1 MPISTDT
8 SSQLIGENGQAHI
21 TTGRLLETDRST
33 NLSPADISDLVSRLR
48 FAIKD
53 GRIWLDTQRVV
64 LMHLS
69 TLTTLRRELINTLG
83 LNEARGFLTRMGFAS
98 GSRDALLA
106 RKLRPHHCSHDA
118 YLLGPQLR
126 ILQGVSNSEPITLEI
141 DIAAGHFYCETV
153 VEESFEADAHLS
165 TFGVSSLASCWLQTG
180 YACGFSSTFMGRAI
194 IHQETEC
201 RATGGRI
208 CRFVGKP
215 VENWDDDND
224 LLQILE
230 VELSPLGG
238 HQSTARRQAPRPL
251 HFPTP
256 TTSSSAT
263 TTNQIVGTSSSFIAA
278 RHMIEKVCKT
288 SATVLFFGE
297 TGVGKER
304 FALLLHSLS
313 QRADGPF
320 ITVNCAA
327 IPDNLIEAELFGVEK
342 GAYTG
347 ATGSRP
353 GRFERADGGTLF
365 LDEVGNLSLP
375 AQVKLLRAIQEREFE
390 RVGGTAVLKSDVR
403 IIAAT
408 NIDLKLAVKNNQFRR
423 DLFYRL
429 NVFPIHI
436 SPLRE
441 RRDDIPLLMSH
452 FLNRYASLHGKRI
465 NGFSVR
471 AVDTL
476 YEYSYP
482 GNIRELENMIE
493 RAVILADDEQA
504 IDLAHLFTAND
515 NITDEILKLDL
526 TGSLNSSP
534 EKPTSTADP
543 SQLLDQFMSGNYS
556 LGNLEQSLLFEAVER
571 CNGNITRA
579 ASLLGL
585 TRPQLAYRLKK
596 YSTAPFTSQ
605 VSHR

>member
-1 MPISTDT
+1 MPKSSDT
-8 SSQLIGENGQAHI
+8 FTQLIGDGNQAHL
-21 TTGRLLETDRST
+21 TTGRLLESDKAGAA
-33 NLSPADISDLVSRLR
+33 NLADISDLISRLR

-83 LNEARGFLTRMGFAS
+83 SEEARGFLTRMGFAS
-98 GSRDALLA
+98 GARDALLA
-106 RKLRPHHCSHDA
+106 RKLRPQHTTHDA

-126 ILQGVSNSEPITLEI
+126 ILQGVSNSEPAVLEI
-141 DIAAGHFYCETV
+141 DIASGHFYCETV
-153 VEESFEADAHLS
+153 VEESFEADAHLVS
-165 TFGVSSLASCWLQTG
+165 FGVSSLASCWLQTG
-180 YACGFSSTFMGRAI
+180 YACGYSSTFMGRAI
-194 IHQETEC
+194 IHQETVC
-201 RATGGRI
+201 RATGGHN

-215 VENWDDDND
+215 ADSWNNGSDLEN
-224 LLQILE
+224 ILAK
-230 VELSPLGG
+230 ELSALGSRKFTAQKKSPQQPLF
-238 HQSTARRQAPRPL
+238 SPAP
-251 HFPTP
+251 
-256 TTSSSAT
+256 SSGNTLPADEK
-263 TTNQIVGTSSSFIAA
+263 IVGASSSFVAA
-278 RHMIEKVCKT
+278 MHMINKVCET
-288 SATVLFFGE
+288 AATVLFSGE

-313 QRADGPF
+313 RRTDGPF

-342 GAYTG
+342 GAFTG

-353 GRFERADGGTLF
+353 GRFQRAHGGTLF

-390 RVGGTAVLKSDVR
+390 RVGGTTVIKSDVR

-408 NIDLKLAVKNNQFRR
+408 NIDLKLAVENNKFRR
-423 DLFYRL
+423 DLYYRL

-436 SPLRE
+436 PPLRE

-452 FLNRYASLHGKRI
+452 FLNKYSTLHNKRVS
-465 NGFSVR
+465 GFSVR

-476 YEYSYP
+476 YEYPYP

-493 RAVILADDEQA
+493 RAVILAEDDHT
-504 IDLAHLFTAND
+504 IDLTHLFTDND
-515 NITDEILKLDL
+515 NITDEILKVDAA
-526 TGSLNSSP
+526 GSLNPGTKNSNSRVDS
-534 EKPTSTADP
+534 E
-543 SQLLDQFMSGNYS
+543 QFLDQFMSGGHS
-556 LGNLEQSLLFEAVER
+556 LNQLERSLLLAAV
-571 CNGNITRA
+571 NHSQGNITRA
-579 ASLLGL
+579 ARLLGL

-596 YSTAPFTSQ
+596 YSIK
-605 VSHR
+605 

>member
-1 MPISTDT
+1 MSESQDIP
-8 SSQLIGENGQAHI
+8 SQLIGDSDKAHLA
-21 TTGRLLETDRST
+21 TGRLLASSQSGGQDPT
-33 NLSPADISDLVSRLR
+33 DISDLISRLR

-69 TLTTLRRELINTLG
+69 TLTSLRQELINTLG

-106 RKLRPHHCSHDA
+106 RKLRPNHTTIDT

-126 ILQGVSNSEPITLEI
+126 ILQGVSNAEPTTLEI
-141 DIAAGHFYCETV
+141 DIASGRFYCETI

-165 TFGVSSLASCWLQTG
+165 TFGVSNQVSCWLQTG
-180 YACGFSSTFMGRAI
+180 YACGYSSTFMGRAI

-215 VENWDDDND
+215 ADNWHDHND
-224 LLQILE
+224 MQQILE
-230 VELSPLGG
+230 SEFSSG
-238 HQSTARRQAPRPL
+238 SKCR
-251 HFPTP
+251 
-256 TTSSSAT
+256 SSSNKYSSQQPLTFPAPKAFTKQT
-263 TTNQIVGTSSSFIAA
+263 TADEIVGASSSFITA
-278 RHMIEKVCKT
+278 RHMINKVCKT
-288 SATVLFFGE
+288 TATVLFCGE

-313 QRADGPF
+313 QRSDGPF

-342 GAYTG
+342 GAFTG

-390 RVGGTAVLKSDVR
+390 RVGGTAVIKADVR

-408 NIDLKLAVKNNQFRR
+408 NIDLKLAVKNTTFRR

-441 RRDDIPLLMSH
+441 RRDDIPLLMDH
-452 FLNRYASLHGKRI
+452 FLNKYASLHGKNI
-465 NGFSVR
+465 SGYSIR

-476 YEYSYP
+476 YEYAYP

-493 RAVILADDEQA
+493 RAVILADDRHS
-504 IDLAHLFTAND
+504 IDLAHLFTAHD
-515 NITDEILKLDL
+515 NIADEILKLDL
-526 TGSLNSSP
+526 TGSLHSPSEKRSSP
-534 EKPTSTADP
+534 VDSG
-543 SQLLDQFMSGNYS
+543 QLLDRLRSGKFS
-556 LGNLEQSLLFEAVER
+556 LGSLEQALLLEAVER
-571 CNGNITRA
+571 SRGNITQA
-579 ASLLGL
+579 ARLLGL

-596 YSTAPFTSQ
+596 YSAQTPI
-605 VSHR
+605 

>member
-1 MPISTDT
+1 MPESPNTP
-8 SSQLIGENGQAHI
+8 SQLIGDSGQAHLA
-21 TTGRLLETDRST
+21 TGRLLESNRAAEHSM
-33 NLSPADISDLVSRLR
+33 ADLNDLISRLR

-69 TLTTLRRELINTLG
+69 TLTSLRRELINTLG
-83 LNEARGFLTRMGFAS
+83 QDEARGFLTRMGFAS
-98 GSRDALLA
+98 GSRDARLA
-106 RKLRPHHCSHDA
+106 RKLRPHHSSHDA

-126 ILQGVSNSEPITLEI
+126 ILQGVSNSEPTTLEI
-141 DIAAGHFYCETV
+141 DITSGHFYCETV

-165 TFGVSSLASCWLQTG
+165 TFGVSHLASCWLQTG
-180 YACGFSSTFMGRAI
+180 YACGFSSTFMGRSI

-208 CRFVGKP
+208 CRFIGKP
-215 VENWDDDND
+215 VENWDDHND
-224 LLQILE
+224 IQNILE
-230 VELSPLGG
+230 GELSANGMRGPSAKKKPP
-238 HQSTARRQAPRPL
+238 QPMK
-251 HFPTP
+251 FPEP
-256 TTSSSAT
+256 PVSNHAAAT
-263 TTNQIVGTSSSFIAA
+263 DKIVGASSSFVAA
-278 RHMIEKVCKT
+278 SHMIKKVCKT
-288 SATVLFFGE
+288 TATVLFFGE

-313 QRADGPF
+313 QRVGGPF

-347 ATGSRP
+347 AIGSRP
-353 GRFERADGGTLF
+353 GRFERANGGTLF
-365 LDEVGNLSLP
+365 LDEVGNLSLS
-375 AQVKLLRAIQEREFE
+375 AQVKLLRAIQEREYE
-390 RVGGTAVLKSDVR
+390 RVGGTAVLKADVR

-408 NIDLKLAVKNNQFRR
+408 NIDLKLAVKNNRFRR

-441 RRDDIPLLMSH
+441 RRDDIPLLMDH
-452 FLNRYASLHGKRI
+452 FLSRYATLHGKHI

-493 RAVILADDEQA
+493 RAVILADNGQP
-504 IDLAHLFTAND
+504 IDMAHLFTAND
-515 NITDEILKLDL
+515 NITGEILKLDL
-526 TGSLNSSP
+526 TGSLHSNSEKSTSP
-534 EKPTSTADP
+534 VNP
-543 SQLLDQFMSGNYS
+543 SHLLDRFKSGDDS
-556 LGNLEQSLLFEAVER
+556 LGNLEQSLLLEAVER
-571 CNGNITRA
+571 CNGNITQA
-579 ASLLGL
+579 ACLLGL

-596 YSTAPFTSQ
+596 ISRHTVQELGET
-605 VSHR
+605 